1 MKVGNRSNQVVFG
14 LDLSALKEL
23 LEKQIKEI
31 KLSVRFSYL
40 SNLCALY
47 KLREVYRNQAITTVF
62 KLII

>member
-14 LDLSALKEL
+14 LALSALKEL

-40 SNLCALY
+40 SNLCTLY

-62 KLII
+62 KL